1 VGPGLLRD
9 ILALGLGL
17 LSGVLSGAVG
27 VGGAIITTPGVRLLG
42 ASAFLAVGTTLPPI
56 VLSAAAGTSR
66 YMREDLIEWRV
77 LAATAPAGVVA
88 VVVGSLASHEVPG
101 NGHLL
106 MVFTAVL
113 LVVSAVR
120 MGRPSR
126 SPDSGSATHD
136 GSSTGTPPVQ
146 EPARRYSLV
155 AGAGIGAAA
164 GLLSG
169 LLGIGGGALLVPA
182 FSEVMGLPLKTSI
195 ATSLACVGLLAVP
208 GTIAHAALG
217 DVDWRLALF
226 LTLAVLPGARLG
238 AHVAIGA
245 QNRRLQLAVALLLG
259 GIGVFY
265 GAGELAA
272 R

>member
-1 VGPGLLRD
+1 MGPGLLRD
-9 ILALGLGL
+9 TLALGLGL

-42 ASAFLAVGTTLPPI
+42 ASAFLAVGTTLPPV
-56 VLSAAAGTSR
+56 VLSAAAGTTR
-66 YMREDLIEWRV
+66 YMREDLVEWRV
-77 LAATAPAGVVA
+77 LAVTAPAGVVA

-106 MVFTAVL
+106 MVATAVL

-120 MGRPSR
+120 MGRPSPP
-126 SPDSGSATHD
+126 SGSGSAIED
-136 GSSTGTPPVQ
+136 GSSTET
-146 EPARRYSLV
+146 PAREPGRRCSAV
-155 AGAGIGAAA
+155 AGAGVGAAA

-182 FSEVMGLPLKTSI
+182 FSEIMDLPLKTSI
-195 ATSLACVGLLAVP
+195 ATSLACVGMLAVP
-208 GTIAHAALG
+208 GTITHAVLG
-217 DVDWRLALF
+217 DVDWPLALF

-245 QNRRLQLAVALLLG
+245 QNRRLQLAVAILLG
-259 GIGVFY
+259 IIGAFY

-272 R
+272 L

>member
-1 VGPGLLRD
+1 MSPGPLRD
-9 ILALGLGL
+9 VLALCVGLV
-17 LSGVLSGAVG
+17 SGVLSGAIG

-66 YMREDLIEWRV
+66 YVREDLVDWGV
-77 LAATAPAGVVA
+77 LAATAPVGVVA
-88 VVVGSLASHEVPG
+88 VVGGSLSSHHVPG

-120 MGRPSR
+120 MGRPSAT
-126 SPDSGSATHD
+126 SGSAPAASD
-136 GSSTGTPPVQ
+136 APPFA
-146 EPARRYSLV
+146 PRPRTYSLL
-155 AGAGIGAAA
+155 AGAGVGAAA

-182 FSEVMGLPLKTSI
+182 FSEIMGLPLKTSI
-195 ATSLACVGLLAVP
+195 ATSLACVGILAVP
-208 GTIAHAALG
+208 GTITHAVLG

-226 LTLAVLPGARLG
+226 LTLGVLPGARLG
-238 AHVAIGA
+238 AHVTISAR
-245 QNRRLQLAVALLLG
+245 NRRVQLAVAILLG
-259 GIGVFY
+259 AIGLFY
-265 GAGELAA
+265 GLGELAA
-272 R
+272 L

>member
-1 VGPGLLRD
+1 MSPGPLRD
-9 ILALGLGL
+9 VLALCVGLV
-17 LSGVLSGAVG
+17 SGVLSGAIG

-66 YMREDLIEWRV
+66 YVCEDLVDWGV
-77 LAATAPAGVVA
+77 LAATAPVGVVA
-88 VVVGSLASHEVPG
+88 VVGGSLSSHHVPG

-120 MGRPSR
+120 MGRPSAT
-126 SPDSGSATHD
+126 SGSAPAASD
-136 GSSTGTPPVQ
+136 APPFA
-146 EPARRYSLV
+146 PRPRTYSLL
-155 AGAGIGAAA
+155 AGAGVGAAA

-182 FSEVMGLPLKTSI
+182 FSEIMGLPLKTSI
-195 ATSLACVGLLAVP
+195 ATSLACVGILAVP
-208 GTIAHAALG
+208 GTITHAVLG

-226 LTLAVLPGARLG
+226 LTLGVLPGARLG
-238 AHVAIGA
+238 AHVTISAR
-245 QNRRLQLAVALLLG
+245 NRRVQLAVAILLG
-259 GIGVFY
+259 AIGLFY
-265 GAGELAA
+265 GLGELAA
-272 R
+272 L